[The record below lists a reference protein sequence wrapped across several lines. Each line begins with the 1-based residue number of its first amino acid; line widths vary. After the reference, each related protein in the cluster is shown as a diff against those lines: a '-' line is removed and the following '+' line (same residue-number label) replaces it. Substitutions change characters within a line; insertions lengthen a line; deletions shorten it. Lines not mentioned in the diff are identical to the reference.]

1 MKAKTERLGYTAEN
15 NNSMIAYHRD
25 FPMGREIDLNRTSL
39 REIAG
44 QGWVGNP
51 GYLGIGVEE
60 FGWDAESV
68 AQAKSEFEAG
78 STEAFNFAKYDNIE
92 QTRERQ
98 AKQQLTQAENDELS
112 RAQRVADAP
121 GIITEAQTAEEREN
135 DLTSDAMKVR
145 RKDKGLPQNFD
156 GALRQQE
163 RAKELEA
170 EGETKISVDE
180 AGILLAHDE
189 NKSEQVVSRP
199 PPPNLDDAAQ
209 AFAIRRNTLIE
220 SAAAM
225 GVTLS
230 DITMIIPTGTVDI
243 DAMTEADYVNAMD
256 LIEGHVNQP
265 PVPKRRGKKDA

>member
-1 MKAKTERLGYTAEN
+1 MKTKTERLGYTAEN
-15 NNSMIAYHRD
+15 NNSMVAYHQD
-25 FPMGREIDLNRTSL
+25 FPMGREVDLNHTSL

-60 FGWDAESV
+60 FGWDAEAV
-68 AQAKSEFEAG
+68 ALAKEEFESG
-78 STEAFNFAKYDNIE
+78 GVEAFNFAKYDNIE

-145 RKDKGLPQNFD
+145 RKDAGVPHNLD
-156 GALRQQE
+156 GAVRQQE
-163 RAKELEA
+163 RAKEIDTAPAGQEEA
-170 EGETKISVDE
+170 E
-180 AGILLAHDE
+180 
-189 NKSEQVVSRP
+189 
-199 PPPNLDDAAQ
+199 
-209 AFAIRRNTLIE
+209 AFAIRRSTLIE
-220 SAAAM
+220 SSAAM

-230 DITMIIPTGTVDI
+230 DIMVIIPPGTVDI
-243 DAMTEADYVNAMD
+243 DAMTEVDYANVMD
-256 LIEGHVNQP
+256 KVQQLVSHATP
-265 PVPKRRGKKDA
+265 APKRRGKKDA

>member
-170 EGETKISVDE
+170 EGETKISVD
-180 AGILLAHDE
+180 
-189 NKSEQVVSRP
+189 
-199 PPPNLDDAAQ
+199 DAAQ